1 MVRMGHASSRAALI
15 YQHAIR
21 ERDIAIAG
29 ALSAAIERV
38 LEQPTGEVRQLA
50 LPGTDPQ
57 TTHAFTGQ
65 GRRTTSRAHTRG
77 GTAR

>member
-1 MVRMGHASSRAALI
+1 MGHASSRAALI

-38 LEQPTGEVRQLA
+38 LEQPTAKPAQVA
-50 LPGTDPQ
+50 LPEFG
-57 TTHAFTGQ
+57 
-65 GRRTTSRAHTRG
+65 
-77 GTAR
+77 ARVPEPLPAQEA